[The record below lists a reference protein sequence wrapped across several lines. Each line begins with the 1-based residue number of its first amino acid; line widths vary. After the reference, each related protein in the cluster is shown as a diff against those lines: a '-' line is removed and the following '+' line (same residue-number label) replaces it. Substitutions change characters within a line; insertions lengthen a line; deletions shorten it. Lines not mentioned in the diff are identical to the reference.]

1 MPESQLHGF
10 TWENEVKQKVF
21 AIDTTADYTATHDIP
36 KEMNPF
42 NSEEN
47 ISIKT
52 TGSSTICMGDPLRI
66 WDYSDAEVNT
76 GIVLRYCQEGG
87 VKRLERTHEITLNNR
102 ALLWGSLTREDI
114 AELDALV
121 RSMPRGSRDAAI
133 DAAIS
138 EKKKELNAKSGVVRF
153 NPKIDSKVQRRLQC
167 SIPNYEA
174 AEGLIK
180 TTTLGS
186 VVRGVAIS
194 ETIDST
200 SRIRNRRV

>member
-10 TWENEVKQKVF
+10 TWENEVKRVF
-21 AIDTTADYTATHDIP
+21 AVDAHADYTATHDIP
-36 KEMNPF
+36 KEVNPF
-42 NSEEN
+42 NSMEN

-66 WDYSDAEVNT
+66 WDYSDAEINT
-76 GIVLRYCQEGG
+76 GIVLRYRQEGG

-121 RSMPRGSRDAAI
+121 RSMPRGSRDVAI

-138 EKKKELNAKSGVVRF
+138 EKKKELNAKSGIVRF

-167 SIPNYEA
+167 SIPNYESTV
-174 AEGLIK
+174 GLIVS
-180 TTTLGS
+180 TTPGS

-200 SRIRNRRV
+200 SRVRNRRV